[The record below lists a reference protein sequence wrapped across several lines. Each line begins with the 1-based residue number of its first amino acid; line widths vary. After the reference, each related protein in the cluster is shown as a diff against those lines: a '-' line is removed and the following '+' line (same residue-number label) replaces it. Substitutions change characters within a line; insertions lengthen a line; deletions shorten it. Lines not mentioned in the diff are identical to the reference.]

1 MCALRESVRVRKCD
15 RLRGESKRECVI
27 EGESKRESEREG
39 EGERESTRES
49 VREGESTRESVIE
62 GESKRESERE
72 GEGES
77 TEEKRERKREWE
89 RNRDASTLHPKFFEE
104 LQVIPS
110 PSFEQKSH
118 GETQAGWKPI
128 VFFILRNLMLSR
140 T

>member
-27 EGESKRESEREG
+27 EGESKRESVIEG
-39 EGERESTRES
+39 
-49 VREGESTRESVIE
+49 EGESTRESVIE
-62 GESKRESERE
+62 GESTRGSVIEGESTRASVI
-72 GEGES
+72 EGES

-89 RNRDASTLHPKFFEE
+89 RKRDASTLHPKFFEE

-118 GETQAGWKPI
+118 GETQAGWKPT
-128 VFFILRNLMLSR
+128 VFSF
-140 T
+140 

>member
-27 EGESKRESEREG
+27 EGESKRESVIEG
-39 EGERESTRES
+39 EGESTRES
-49 VREGESTRESVIE
+49 VIEGESTRESVIE
-62 GESKRESERE
+62 GESKREREIE